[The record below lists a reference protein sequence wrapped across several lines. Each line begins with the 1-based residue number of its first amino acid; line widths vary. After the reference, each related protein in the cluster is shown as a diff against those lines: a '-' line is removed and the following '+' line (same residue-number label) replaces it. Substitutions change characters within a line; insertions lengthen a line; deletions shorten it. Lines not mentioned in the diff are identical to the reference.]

1 MTIRLQKLWEGIR
14 AGYWFIPS
22 LMAAGATGLAFGMIT
37 LDREFGS
44 EIVDK
49 LGWIFSG
56 GPEGARQVL
65 STVASSMITVAGVTF
80 SITIVALTLASSQ
93 FGPRLLNNFMRDTG
107 NQIVLGTFIAT
118 YLYCLLILR
127 TIHGA
132 EEIGRFVPNL
142 SITVGVLLGVASLG
156 VLIFFIHHV
165 AVSIQ
170 APNVI
175 GSVADDLH
183 HTIDRLYPKQ
193 IGRGSPSAHASDV
206 EREIPADFE
215 SASCSILATHNGYI
229 QAVDQDEAIDLAKKH
244 DLLLRFEHRPGDF
257 LLRDDVLVRA
267 WPGERVDDE
276 VAAQVRRLFVLGAQR
291 TPRQDVKFS
300 VDQLVEVA
308 VRALS
313 PGINDPFTAVNC
325 LDRLGAGL
333 CHLARREIPSG
344 FRRDQ
349 DNRLRVIVTGAE
361 TFVGIVDAAFH
372 QIRQYGRDSV
382 AVTIHS
388 LEVIKQVVEC
398 VDRDPNRAVLLKHAE
413 MICRGAQEALPEPQD
428 RLDVEQRYRAVLE
441 AAEHGRGG

>member
-1 MTIRLQKLWEGIR
+1 MTIRLQKLWETTR
-14 AGYWFIPS
+14 ASYWFIPS
-22 LMAAGATGLAFGMIT
+22 LMAAGAAGLAFGMIT
-37 LDREFGS
+37 LDREFGA
-44 EIVDK
+44 EIADK

-56 GPEGARQVL
+56 GPDGARQVL
-65 STVASSMITVAGVTF
+65 STVASSMITVAGVAF

-107 NQIVLGTFIAT
+107 NQVVLGTFIAT

-142 SITVGVLLGVASLG
+142 SITVGVLLAVVSLG
-156 VLIFFIHHV
+156 VLIYFIHHV

-175 GSVADDLH
+175 GSVAHDLH

-193 IGRGSPSAHASDV
+193 IGRGPPSHDPSAV
-206 EREIPADFE
+206 EREVPADFE
-215 SASCSILATHNGYI
+215 SGSCPILALNNGYL
-229 QAVDQDEAIDLAKKH
+229 QAIDQDQAIDVAQKY

-257 LLRDDVLVRA
+257 LIRDDVLVRA
-267 WPGERVDDE
+267 WPGERVDKE
-276 VAAQVRRLFVLGAQR
+276 VADKVRRLFVLGAQR
-291 TPRQDVKFS
+291 TPTQDVEFS

-313 PGINDPFTAVNC
+313 PGINDPFTAMNC

-344 FRRDQ
+344 FRRDE
-349 DNRLRVIVTGAE
+349 DDRLRVIATGTE

-382 AVTIHS
+382 AVTIRS

-428 RLDVEQRYRAVLE
+428 RLDVTQRYQAVLQ
-441 AAEHGRGG
+441 AAEHRRNS